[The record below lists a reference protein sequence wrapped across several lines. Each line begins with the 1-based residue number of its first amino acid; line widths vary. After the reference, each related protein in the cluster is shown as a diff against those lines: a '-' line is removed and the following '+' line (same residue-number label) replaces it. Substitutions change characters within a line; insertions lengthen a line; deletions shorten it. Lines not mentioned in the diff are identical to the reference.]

1 MPAVK
6 PPARGSGSIFTAGW
20 DLRTFTA
27 FGIISFANT
36 LLPYIIFSS
45 LYLIVP
51 FSLPV
56 VLLIEL
62 LPAIAVKLLFPH
74 ILHYTPHW
82 VWLALLSV
90 CWILA
95 TVAANAAPPNVIA
108 PIRTLI
114 AVLASANT
122 AVAEV
127 FFSSQLSHYGKTALA
142 GWGTGTAAGGALRAV
157 LPTILTI
164 HMGLMMRNATSYV
177 YYLLVAM
184 VAAYFLVLPPAILDT
199 MAVNELAREEE
210 DTIEMESPKSSLL
223 TTENHSQTIG
233 FRERIHRNMQLMSG
247 KLLRLCID
255 PLLLVT
261 AVQTLVSSGTPRA
274 SRQLRSFSGYQSFS
288 ATYGLVFRIG
298 DVIARST
305 ALLFRNRRPRLLF
318 ALLVVFCIVAIINTS
333 LMMSAN
339 KYVVLGLI
347 SSIGWLSGMMYM
359 HIYNAAMEYLS
370 RNPDDDAE
378 FALGSIGVG
387 ETVGMLIG
395 SLAAVTFESQL
406 CGLASQKGRW
416 CSTTT

>member
-1 MPAVK
+1 MPAAK
-6 PPARGSGSIFTAGW
+6 PPVHGSGSIFTAGW

-27 FGIISFANT
+27 FGIVGFANT

-62 LPAIAVKLLFPH
+62 LPAIAVKLLVPH

-82 VWLALLSV
+82 VWPALLSG

-95 TVAANAAPPNVIA
+95 TVASNAAPPNVIA
-108 PIRTLI
+108 PIRILI

-127 FFSSQLSHYGKTALA
+127 LFLSQLSHYGKTALA
-142 GWGTGTAAGGALRAV
+142 GWGTGSAAGDALRAV

-164 HMGLMMRNATSYV
+164 HMGLMMRNATRYV
-177 YYLLVAM
+177 YYFLAAM
-184 VAAYFLVLPPAILDT
+184 AAAYFLVLPPPMLDN
-199 MAVNELAREEE
+199 MAVNELAGEE
-210 DTIEMESPKSSLL
+210 DTVEMESPKSSLL
-223 TTENHSQTIG
+223 AAENHSQTIG
-233 FRERIHRNMQLMSG
+233 FWERIHRNMQLMSG
-247 KLLRLCID
+247 KFLRLCID

-261 AVQTLVSSGTPRA
+261 AVQALVSSGTPRA
-274 SRQLRSFSGYQSFS
+274 SRKLRGFSGYQSFS
-288 ATYGLVFRIG
+288 ATYGLAFQIG

-305 ALLFRNRRPRLLF
+305 ALLFRSRRPRLLF
-318 ALLVVFCIVAIINTS
+318 ALLVVCCLVAVLNTS
-333 LMMSAN
+333 LMLSAN
-339 KYVVLGLI
+339 KYVVLCLI
-347 SSIGWLSGMMYM
+347 YFIGWLSGMMYM

-378 FALGSIGVG
+378 FVLGSIGVG

-416 CSTTT
+416 CSIIT